1 MTTSIRELITE
12 KWSRVTCHSGG
23 GFMLDLNHQ
32 LVWYVAYLGENKKAI
47 IFVSDGV
54 VCLED
59 ETKNVELRCVKRSD
73 DRYNI
78 CFILLDTSLEEVF
91 VEMAIDLIEASQ
103 HASSK
108 NEAIDCVMARF
119 DKWCRLMC
127 VKHGTPLER
136 QKQQGLFGEL
146 LFLKSLLDA
155 GNDPESVL
163 DGWKGAEYGVQDFV
177 YSSKWY
183 EVKTVASDAFD
194 VTISSFEQ
202 LDVSVPG
209 ELVVVRV
216 SKANADDSEAIT
228 LNTLVQA
235 CRAKFDVNS
244 RLPWSF
250 MLKLAEAGYVE
261 SAVYNDV
268 YYRHINTTHYKVDE
282 TFPRI
287 RRRDLSKIISKV
299 QYHLLLDQLN
309 PWNCLEE
316 L

>member
-1 MTTSIRELITE
+1 MTTSIRELIIE

-32 LVWYVAYLGENKKAI
+32 LVWYVAYLGENKRAI

-54 VCLED
+54 VCLEE
-59 ETKNVELRCVKRSD
+59 ETKNVELRCIKRSD
-73 DRYNI
+73 ERYNI

-91 VEMAIDLIEASQ
+91 IEMAIDLIEASQ

-108 NEAIDCVMARF
+108 KQAIDCVMARF
-119 DKWCRLMC
+119 DKWCRLMR
-127 VKHGTPLER
+127 VENGAPLER
-136 QKQQGLFGEL
+136 KKQQGLVGEL
-146 LFLKSLLDA
+146 IFLKSLLDA
-155 GNDPESVL
+155 GNDPEFVL
-163 DGWKGAEYGVQDFV
+163 DGWKGAEFGVQDFV

-183 EVKTVASDAFD
+183 EVKTIACDAVD
-194 VTISSFEQ
+194 VTISSIEQ

-209 ELVVVRV
+209 ELVVIRV
-216 SKANADDSEAIT
+216 LKANADDREAMT

-235 CRAKFDVNS
+235 CRSKFEVNS

-268 YYRHINTTHYKVDE
+268 YYRYINTTHYNVDE

-287 RRRDLSKIISKV
+287 RRRDLSKVISKV
-299 QYHLLLDQLN
+299 QYNLLLDQLI
-309 PWNCLEE
+309 PWKCSEDL
-316 L
+316 